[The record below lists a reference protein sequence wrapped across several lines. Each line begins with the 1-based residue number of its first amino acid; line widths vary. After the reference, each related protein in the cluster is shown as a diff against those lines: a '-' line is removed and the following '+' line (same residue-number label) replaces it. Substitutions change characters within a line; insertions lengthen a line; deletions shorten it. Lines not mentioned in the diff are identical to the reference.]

1 MFVQKVHNS
10 QEQRIH
16 GFEGFVKSIT
26 LVGKLALK
34 TLLSGVPFMKR
45 KDILKEVGE
54 EAFDYGLIIGHEDAH
69 LLIRDETA
77 DIFVTFSHR
86 SIQEF
91 LGAFCLI
98 QLLNEGKTL
107 EMLVGNELTS
117 KLFQQ
122 TPLFFHFCVWLCSD
136 QTYFRFENTGCIRE
150 SLAKYVSEQVFRGIE
165 CAEFRYYR
173 CLQSERR
180 NEIVIFS

>member
-1 MFVQKVHNS
+1 
-10 QEQRIH
+10 
-16 GFEGFVKSIT
+16 
-26 LVGKLALK
+26 
-34 TLLSGVPFMKR
+34 MKR

-98 QLLNEGKTL
+98 QLLNEGNTL

-117 KLFQQ
+117 KRFLQ
-122 TPLFFHFCVWLCSD
+122 TPLFFHFCVWLYS
-136 QTYFRFENTGCIRE
+136 G
-150 SLAKYVSEQVFRGIE
+150 
-165 CAEFRYYR
+165 
-173 CLQSERR
+173 
-180 NEIVIFS
+180 